1 MQEENKLAVALAET
15 DQENFASAVDGRS
28 LRKLLSNS
36 SQTSP
41 LIFVLSELNLNLK
54 ASMKHWDPANVA
66 NGMATNRMNTLLDT
80 VFKVAFLTNGKGE
93 RRGIPW
99 LELSSLLFGT
109 CMVHRVVNGQASE
122 GFKFGE
128 NAWFESF
135 LYNFGEV
142 CDRIKLYALLQDNGY
157 LPAAKFCN
165 QNVVVDGST

>member
-15 DQENFASAVDGRS
+15 DENFASVVDGRS
-28 LRKLLSNS
+28 LRKLLSS
-36 SQTSP
+36 SAHTSP
-41 LIFVLSELNLNLK
+41 LLFVLSELNLNLK
-54 ASMKHWDPANVA
+54 ASMKHWDLANCA
-66 NGMATNRMNTLLDT
+66 NGMAVNRMNTLLDT
-80 VFKVAFLTNGKGE
+80 VWKVAFLTNGKGE

-109 CMVHRVVNGQASE
+109 CMVHRVINGQAGA

-128 NAWFESF
+128 NAWFESY

-157 LPAAKFCN
+157 FRLL
-165 QNVVVDGST
+165 